1 MLNIG
6 KGAVTMITSS
16 VRNARLNLSKLL
28 DLVAQGEQVVVR
40 NRKVSV
46 AKIVPFSEKAVSGL
60 PDLTLFR
67 ESLRKRSARRGKE
80 STAMIRRDREGRG

>member
-1 MLNIG
+1 M
-6 KGAVTMITSS
+6 VTTS

-28 DLVAQGEQVVVR
+28 DLVARGEHVVVR
-40 NRKVSV
+40 NRKAPV
-46 AKIVPFSEKAVSGL
+46 AKIVPFREKAVSGF

-80 STAMIRRDREGRG
+80 STGMIRRDREGRG